1 MTTGCQ
7 TDPFPPP
14 TEKETKIISMNNVA
28 VQVNLIEKEKVEDQQ
43 VQRIDKETSTNE
55 EELMDFQDALSV
67 TVTPELTKSDE
78 KINSIPVTQYET
90 DSSLTSTHSKVV
102 SQLQAPPEIAVSKPL
117 QSPSQ
122 VSTTLPLKRPA
133 SPDESDKNIPPKK
146 IARVDNNE
154 VNTETDVAMSFS
166 LSGSVD
172 VNNTAT
178 NAMENSVVDTQQFD
192 IITNTKAN
200 ELGQLVSISSNIP
213 EPILPS
219 LDPIPPTS
227 VPIPPNS
234 VSIPPTSVPIPSNSV
249 PIPPTSFPI
258 LPSSIPIP
266 PTSVPMLPNSVQKV
280 VPSSTTVSPAPHTL
294 SDLHTS
300 TVLSTGSTVSIDS
313 SLLLQNGSNVLT
325 DQPINTS
332 SNSLSPELVSSCV
345 ALQPTIPAISTISQ
359 ESTQLDSVISSD
371 NTVIPQ
377 TEYPPISGS
386 VTSVTSTSNTSTV
399 ADISL
404 LGNMVPIDSST
415 TTWQATELMISTPT
429 VLMVSEAT
437 SLSIDT
443 QQTSTSSPSIV
454 DMPSILTDAT
464 TLSSTQQTSMSNT
477 SLLDMPSLDT
487 SPLSATQQVWTDM
500 PLMVS
505 EDISSLPIATLTLSG
520 SSMPLLVQND
530 LSKSTIISS
539 TSNTSEQILISS
551 IPTEQKVLGTDTINS
566 VSNPVESSSS
576 SFQPNTLLDS
586 SINQSHS
593 SSQQSYS
600 SIIPQSYPSNIINT
614 PEAASLLKSSSLLSS
629 PVNFSSSQSNIA
641 GSQTD
646 MLILSS
652 ANPPVIPTIP
662 SVAELSSSNPTSCNP
677 PSISTK
683 SFPPLPSIGL
693 TPSSMT
699 TPSLLIPPISS
710 SVQVATL
717 FPFPSISI
725 PVSSTLDVTDKIPSS
740 IVSSLQYPTMPIA
753 SSPIPLDSLL
763 PIPLFSSSSTIN
775 NDLILPSNPNPQTT
789 SSVSFPEIPGI
800 PSPIFMSPFV
810 PLPSLP
816 VVDSSAPI
824 GNLPTI
830 PLVTSPVI
838 PPLFS
843 LPPPETTTAFESS
856 LPAIHSTPTPAGTPD
871 IVDETTLL
879 AAVTSELGV
888 ESIDPS
894 LLNMSDLLSL
904 LPSDDSSLEEL
915 NITGGQIPSEMIVLQ
930 ESIGGGGNLGTEG
943 MLDVSEMNFTQE
955 QLLLDLPPELK
966 DTVQAILESQKD
978 LDIL

>member
-1 MTTGCQ
+1 MTKSFALNHLQVQAALKNIIANHPSAAGGNRNKSFPSLMTKGCQ

-14 TEKETKIISMNNVA
+14 TEKETKIICTNNVA
-28 VQVNLIEKEKVEDQQ
+28 VQVNLIEKYHEEKVEDQQ

-55 EELMDFQDALSV
+55 EEPMDFQGPLSV

-117 QSPSQ
+117 QTPSH

-146 IARVDNNE
+146 IARVDNDE
-154 VNTETDVAMSFS
+154 VNTETDVALSFS

-172 VNNTAT
+172 VNSTAT
-178 NAMENSVVDTQQFD
+178 NAMENSVIDTQQFD
-192 IITNTKAN
+192 IVTNTKAN

-234 VSIPPTSVPIPSNSV
+234 VPIPPSSVPIPSNSV
-249 PIPPTSFPI
+249 PIPPTSVPI

-266 PTSVPMLPNSVQKV
+266 PTSVPMLPSSVQKV
-280 VPSSTTVSPAPHTL
+280 VSSSTTVSPAPHTL

-300 TVLSTGSTVSIDS
+300 T
-313 SLLLQNGSNVLT
+313 LL
-325 DQPINTS
+325 
-332 SNSLSPELVSSCV
+332 
-345 ALQPTIPAISTISQ
+345 IPAISTISQ
-359 ESTQLDSVISSD
+359 ESTQLD

-377 TEYPPISGS
+377 TEYPPISTS
-386 VTSVTSTSNTSTV
+386 VTSVTLTSTPNTSSTV

-404 LGNMVPIDSST
+404 LGSMVPLDSST

-500 PLMVS
+500 PLVVS
-505 EDISSLPIATLTLSG
+505 EGISSLPIATLTSSG
-520 SSMPLLVQND
+520 PSMPLLVQND
-530 LSKSTIISS
+530 LSKSAIISS

-551 IPTEQKVLGTDTINS
+551 IPTEQNVLGTDTFNS

-576 SFQPNTLLDS
+576 LFQPLDS

-593 SSQQSYS
+593 SLQQSYS
-600 SIIPQSYPSNIINT
+600 SIIPQSYPSNIIN
-614 PEAASLLKSSSLLSS
+614 PPQAASFLNSSSLLSL

-641 GSQTD
+641 GSQPD

-683 SFPPLPSIGL
+683 SLPPIPSIGL

-725 PVSSTLDVTDKIPSS
+725 PVSSTLDLTDKIPSS
-740 IVSSLQYPTMPIA
+740 IVPSLQYPTMPIA
-753 SSPIPLDSLL
+753 SSPIHLDSLL

-789 SSVSFPEIPGI
+789 SSLSFPEIPGI
-800 PSPIFMSPFV
+800 PSPLFMSPFV

-824 GNLPTI
+824 GTLPTI

-930 ESIGGGGNLGTEG
+930 ESIGGGGHLGAEG